1 MIEIIL
7 RDDIGAYE
15 PKPLFGFTYRQVAT
29 VVVAG
34 AASVA
39 IGLASW
45 ALAANDTLT
54 ALLVVGVGA
63 GVGFIGMGRVDGL
76 RSDQWLRIW
85 WEDQKWPRVT
95 LLSPVTLSSGRERAE
110 ARSKPRS
117 PRRERRRRMARRR
130 AAMAATEISP
140 DQLIEED

>member
-29 VVVAG
+29 VVIAG
-34 AASVA
+34 AASIA

-45 ALAANDTLT
+45 SLAANDTLT

-63 GVGFIGMGRVDGL
+63 GVGFVGMGRVDGL
-76 RSDQWLRIW
+76 RSDKWLRIW
-85 WEDQKWPRVT
+85 WEDQRWPRVA

-110 ARSKPRS
+110 SRAKARP
-117 PRRERRRRMARRR
+117 PRRERRLRMARRR

>member
-29 VVVAG
+29 VVIAG
-34 AASVA
+34 AASIA

-45 ALAANDTLT
+45 SLAANDTLT

-63 GVGFIGMGRVDGL
+63 GIGFVGMGRVDGL
-76 RSDQWLRIW
+76 RSDKWLRIW
-85 WEDQKWPRVT
+85 WEDQRWPRVA

-110 ARSKPRS
+110 ARAKARA

>member
-29 VVVAG
+29 VVIAG
-34 AASVA
+34 AASIA

-45 ALAANDTLT
+45 SLAANDTLT

-63 GVGFIGMGRVDGL
+63 GIGFVGMGRVDGL
-76 RSDQWLRIW
+76 RSDKWLRIW
-85 WEDQKWPRVT
+85 WEDQRWPRVA

-110 ARSKPRS
+110 ARAKAQAPRH
-117 PRRERRRRMARRR
+117 ERRRRMARRR
-130 AAMAATEISP
+130 AAMATTEISP

>member
-29 VVVAG
+29 VVIAG
-34 AASVA
+34 AASIA

-45 ALAANDTLT
+45 SIAANDTLT

-63 GVGFIGMGRVDGL
+63 GIGFVGMGRVDGL
-76 RSDQWLRIW
+76 RSDKWLRIW
-85 WEDQKWPRVT
+85 WEDQRWPRVA

-110 ARSKPRS
+110 ARAKARAPRH
-117 PRRERRRRMARRR
+117 ERRRRMARRR

>member
-29 VVVAG
+29 VVIAG

-45 ALAANDTLT
+45 SLAANDTLT

-76 RSDQWLRIW
+76 RSDKWLRIW
-85 WEDQKWPRVT
+85 WEDQRWPRVA

-110 ARSKPRS
+110 ARAKARPS
-117 PRRERRRRMARRR
+117 RRERRRRMARRR